1 MIPFTDTG
9 FSLTKGKPHIL
20 YVAYWGLREPLGRSL
35 ILPAVERLAGR
46 GIDLTLITFE
56 KPRDLGDGEGMAE
69 YYRRLHAVGVRWKPL
84 RYHKHPNIPATAFDV
99 LQGALAALMGLTG
112 GKPALIHARTFVGG
126 VIGLVLSAVLG
137 VPYIYHNE
145 GFWPDQ
151 QIEGG
156 FWPADGLLYR
166 TIKRIER
173 VLYERASGLVLL
185 SERSR
190 PIIERLPGVRRHRTP
205 IAVVPSCVDLDRFK
219 CAGGDC
225 RGAPPRLIYI
235 GSLGGRYH
243 IGPIGGFM
251 RAVLSLE
258 PEARLEI
265 LSHSD
270 PDMIRAGLTAARLPP
285 EVWEVS
291 TVPHE
296 QVPAHLCRADAGIFF
311 LSGGVGALSCSPT
324 KVGEY
329 LACGLPVVMSAGVGD
344 LDEMVRARRVG
355 VLVEDAT
362 EEALMTAAQRLLR
375 LLRDAE
381 VRSRCRA
388 AAETHYSLEAGID
401 AQLALYERVARS
413 NARPRIAE

>member
-1 MIPFTDTG
+1 
-9 FSLTKGKPHIL
+9 
-20 YVAYWGLREPLGRSL
+20 
-35 ILPAVERLAGR
+35 
-46 GIDLTLITFE
+46 
-56 KPRDLGDGEGMAE
+56 
-69 YYRRLHAVGVRWKPL
+69 
-84 RYHKHPNIPATAFDV
+84 
-99 LQGALAALMGLTG
+99 
-112 GKPALIHARTFVGG
+112 
-126 VIGLVLSAVLG
+126 
-137 VPYIYHNE
+137 
-145 GFWPDQ
+145 
-151 QIEGG
+151 
-156 FWPADGLLYR
+156 
-166 TIKRIER
+166 
-173 VLYERASGLVLL
+173 
-185 SERSR
+185 
-190 PIIERLPGVRRHRTP
+190 
-205 IAVVPSCVDLDRFK
+205 
-219 CAGGDC
+219 
-225 RGAPPRLIYI
+225 
-235 GSLGGRYH
+235 
-243 IGPIGGFM
+243 
-251 RAVLSLE
+251 
-258 PEARLEI
+258 
-265 LSHSD
+265 
-270 PDMIRAGLTAARLPP
+270 MIRAGLTAARLPP